1 MSLDTKTDLEVK
13 VKELQKGYVLIILE
27 GDMDA
32 YTSKKFKRV
41 LEDHIQKGK
50 YKLIV
55 DLEKV
60 TWIDTVGAGTLRE
73 GHDKTLSRN
82 GKLWLIYDKSRVR
95 KFLAVTRLQ
104 EIFTVFKTKNQ
115 ALKKLGI
122 G

>member
-1 MSLDTKTDLEVK
+1 MSLDTKTDLKVK
-13 VKELQKGYVLIILE
+13 VKALQKGYVLIILE

-41 LEDHIQKGK
+41 LEDQIEKRK

-60 TWIDTVGAGTLRE
+60 TWIDTVGAGALRE
-73 GHDKTLSRN
+73 GHEKTLSRN
-82 GKLWLIYDKSRVR
+82 GKFCLIYDKSRVK

-104 EIFTVFKTKNQ
+104 ELFTVFKTKNQ
-115 ALKKLGI
+115 ALRILGI